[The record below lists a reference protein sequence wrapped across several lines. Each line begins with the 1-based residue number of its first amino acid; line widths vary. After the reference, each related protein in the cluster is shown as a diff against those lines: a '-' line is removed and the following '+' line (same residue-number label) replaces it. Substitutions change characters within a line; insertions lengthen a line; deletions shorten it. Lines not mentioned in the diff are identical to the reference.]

1 VCRFARA
8 FKRFNNPVYM
18 AFQMDETG
26 LVDDGLS
33 DMENILNRA
42 DVGRIALFDG
52 TMPYIIPLN
61 FIYTDGKIVFHCA
74 WEGRKLDIIS
84 MNPNCCFEVDEF
96 VGEVGYHYE
105 SRCHLDYDSVLAFGC
120 ARIEDNDETKVKLLQ
135 LLSEKYDELYNKP
148 VSEGGTRFTREQ
160 VTECCCVIIDVFE
173 LTGRREVTVDGK
185 RKKIKWHK
193 KLK

>member
-1 VCRFARA
+1 
-8 FKRFNNPVYM
+8 
-18 AFQMDETG
+18 MDETG

-33 DMENILNRA
+33 EMEDILNRA
-42 DVGRIALFDG
+42 EVGRMALFDG

-61 FIYTDGKIVFHCA
+61 FLYKDGKIIFHCA

-84 MNPNCCFEVDEF
+84 TNPNCCFEVDQF
-96 VGEVGYHYE
+96 MGEVSYHYE
-105 SRCHLDYDSVLAFGC
+105 SRCHLDYDSVLAFGR
-120 ARIEDNDETKVKLLQ
+120 ARIEDNDETKVQLLQ
-135 LLSEKYDELYNKP
+135 LLSERYNELYKKP
-148 VSEGGTRFTREQ
+148 VSEGGIRFTLERI
-160 VTECCCVIIDVFE
+160 TECLCIIIDVFE